1 MAEICVRVAVRVRPL
16 LPKEVLRNHQVC
28 VRVGPGSSQVMIG
41 ADRMFDFDH
50 AFGPAASQ
58 REVYESCVRPLV
70 EALVEGFNATVF
82 CYGQTGSGK
91 TYTLGGGKLDK
102 EEGIIDCV
110 AQDLFLLL
118 DNKKRANGVGSTVR
132 VSYVEVY
139 REELL
144 DLLELNTSQKGLH
157 IREDDRG
164 NTVVKGAKETVV
176 TSAEDLLS
184 VLGTGNALRHTGST
198 GMNEQSSRSHAILTL
213 FLTQQESH
221 SVLFSKIY
229 LVDLAGSERAGK
241 TGNTG
246 TRFKESVNIN
256 SGLLALGNVIRALSE
271 NGRNRPGS
279 HFSSAHIPY
288 RDAKIT
294 RLLRDSLGGSAHT
307 LMVACVSPSDQSL
320 PETLNVLQFASKARH
335 IRNRPRATSGLA
347 EYKPC
352 VTAWDPGEPPLEE
365 QEHKAKT
372 PSTVKDDETEKAES
386 VEGQNDEEIHLTDK
400 EMDQTE
406 PFHYRQLV
414 QEAATLLAEARNST
428 ENMSFQQRLQEW
440 QERFSRSHWPDDPL
454 EGNQTLHAT
463 LSQLREELP
472 NCEDAQSH
480 QSEAESCREKKDI
493 DKLLQACEAHLQELD
508 EEKERTRLQNKQL
521 VDHQI
526 LISQLREEIKS
537 LRRGT
542 SETKVCGVPEKRPS
556 SAPLDR
562 QELKSKPDRQIH
574 SSPPVCSLEK
584 LTAAYKIRGQLL
596 LAELEMNSGAYAP
609 VFHEANRFQEQKED
623 HDGAGKKRYRPSLNS
638 TWTVRQK
645 KSSQKDQSSEISN
658 LFSQQNQ
665 QNSDTKDSAWRTT
678 GQRVSVLQ
686 RRIHELSVNMR
697 MKEELIKELD
707 KTDMETRAVSRH
719 GRESGDGSDADVL
732 ARLSVQSRQ
741 TRSELHL
748 NLQQMRLKRAELQN
762 QLRQEQDACNK
773 GGGLRCHEEGSTDF
787 IICKSNPQE
796 ETVEKNCDTRWL
808 EEAEEEF
815 LQRRAKL
822 EDWEEDLRMRAE
834 LLLQREQCL
843 EQKNKL
849 EVKKLRSSQAL
860 SQDLLHVSV
869 RLESL
874 EEELQSRDRRA
885 RGLTVEE
892 LEEEKDLLLR
902 QRDTLDSQLKDQ
914 KVLNEEEEQSRLQLE
929 EAIEALDAALEF
941 KNRSIQ
947 DKQRSLSISDSS
959 LSQSQNS
966 DPPQNIIMKLKELSH
981 PEVSELL
988 VKYFNKVVCLREVER
1003 RLRVQCEEL
1012 ELQSKEQEVMLK
1024 EKEAAMQCLAL
1035 DTDRRLTQQQR
1046 DHQNS
1051 IQLLLQGLK
1060 EGSLG
1065 NNSDQER
1072 MQHLEKELFFYKTHY
1087 RKLVRKSRD
1096 VPGNSQQQHPDTH
1109 PGQTLVHR
1117 RAEPAQM
1124 PADDTQARPFTKVHH
1139 DRKKT
1144 QDPPMERRQSPYST
1158 SLAKSQS
1165 KAKHLML
1172 AMSQETK
1179 TSSHF
1184 GENAEVAPAR
1194 VRRRQ
1199 LRQISPTEL
1208 QQKAATTR
1216 GRHLEF
1222 QSSTECLSLD
1232 SIDQPSNNDY

>member
-1 MAEICVRVAVRVRPL
+1 MAEVCVRVAVRVRPL

-28 VRVGPGSSQVMIG
+28 VRVVPGASQVMIG
-41 ADRMFDFDH
+41 TDRAFDFDH

-58 REVYESCVRPLV
+58 REVHESCVRPLV

-118 DNKKRANGVGSTVR
+118 DNKKRTKGVGSTVR

-279 HFSSAHIPY
+279 HYSSAHIPY

-352 VTAWDPGEPPLEE
+352 VTAWDPGEPQAL
-365 QEHKAKT
+365 KAKT
-372 PSTVKDDETEKAES
+372 PSTLKDEDDETEKAES
-386 VEGQNDEEIHLTDK
+386 VEGQNDQEIHVADK

-414 QEAATLLAEARNST
+414 QEAATLLAEARSST
-428 ENMSFQQRLQEW
+428 ESMSFRQRLQEW
-440 QERFSRSHWPDDPL
+440 QERFSRSRWPDDQL
-454 EGNQTLHAT
+454 EGNQTYHAT
-463 LSQLREELP
+463 LSQLKQELP
-472 NCEDAQSH
+472 NCEDARSQR
-480 QSEAESCREKKDI
+480 SEAESCREEKDI
-493 DKLLQACEAHLQELD
+493 DKLLQACEAHLQALD

-542 SETKVCGVPEKRPS
+542 PGTKDCGVPEKRPS

-562 QELKSKPDRQIH
+562 RELKSKPDRQIH
-574 SSPPVCSLEK
+574 SSPPVCSLER
-584 LTAAYKIRGQLL
+584 LTAAYKMRGQLL
-596 LAELEMNSGAYAP
+596 LAELEMNSDVYAP
-609 VFHEANRFQEQKED
+609 AFHEVNRFQEQKED

-645 KSSQKDQSSEISN
+645 KSSQNDQNNEISN
-658 LFSQQNQ
+658 LFTQQNQ
-665 QNSDTKDSAWRTT
+665 QTSDTKEGAWRTT

-719 GRESGDGSDADVL
+719 GRDSGDGSDADVL

-762 QLRQEQDACNK
+762 QLRQEQDARNN
-773 GGGLRCHEEGSTDF
+773 GGGLRCEEGGSTDF
-787 IICKSNPQE
+787 IICRSHPQE
-796 ETVEKNCDTRWL
+796 ETLDKTCDTRWL

-959 LSQSQNS
+959 LSQSQS
-966 DPPQNIIMKLKELSH
+966 SEPPQNIIMKLKELSH

-988 VKYFNKVVCLREVER
+988 VKYFNKVVCLREVEH

-1046 DHQNS
+1046 EHQNS

-1065 NNSDQER
+1065 NNGDQER
-1072 MQHLEKELFFYKTHY
+1072 MQHLEKELSFYKTHY

-1096 VPGNSQQQHPDTH
+1096 QQHPDGH
-1109 PGQTLVHR
+1109 PAQTQR
-1117 RAEPAQM
+1117 RADPPQV
-1124 PADDTQARPFTKVHH
+1124 PADDGQAKTFTKVHH
-1139 DRKKT
+1139 DRRKT
-1144 QDPPMERRQSPYST
+1144 HDPPTERRLSPYST
-1158 SLAKSQS
+1158 SLVKSQN

-1172 AMSQETK
+1172 ALSQETK

-1208 QQKAATTR
+1208 QQKAATSR

-1222 QSSTECLSLD
+1222 ESSTECLSLD
-1232 SIDQPSNNDY
+1232 SIDLPSNNDG